1 MYLPLFI
8 NLAGKDVLVVGGGKI
23 ATRRALNLLKNGARV
38 TVISKEFSE
47 ELKGKEIE
55 LVEKDLRGESI
66 SLSKYFLVVIATDDE
81 EVNEKIC
88 RIAMDEGIL
97 VNRADNSKEGNV
109 IFPVVSEIEGNLIA
123 FTTLGKDPALSRK
136 IREIIEKC
144 CREQE

>member
-23 ATRRALNLLKNGARV
+23 ATRRALTLLKNGAQV
-38 TVISKEFSE
+38 TVISKKFTK
-47 ELKGKEIE
+47 ELKDKDIN

-81 EVNEKIC
+81 EVNEKISAA
-88 RIAMDEGIL
+88 AMNEGIL
-97 VNRADNSKEGNV
+97 VNRADNFREGNV
-109 IFPVVSEIEGNLIA
+109 IFPLVSEIEGNLIA

-144 CREQE
+144 SREQE

>member
-55 LVEKDLRGESI
+55 LVEKDLSTESI

-81 EVNEKIC
+81 GVNEKIC
-88 RIAMDEGIL
+88 RLAMDEGIL
-97 VNRADNSKEGNV
+97 VNRADNFKEGNV
-109 IFPVVSEIEGNLIA
+109 IFPIVSEIEGNLIA

-144 CREQE
+144 SREQE

>member
-8 NLAGKDVLVVGGGKI
+8 NIVGKDVLVVGGGKV

-38 TVISKEFSE
+38 TVISKEFSK

-55 LVEKDLRGESI
+55 LIEKDLSKESI

-97 VNRADNSKEGNV
+97 VNRADNFKEGNV
-109 IFPVVSEIEGNLIA
+109 IFPIVSEIEGNLIA

-144 CREQE
+144 SREQE